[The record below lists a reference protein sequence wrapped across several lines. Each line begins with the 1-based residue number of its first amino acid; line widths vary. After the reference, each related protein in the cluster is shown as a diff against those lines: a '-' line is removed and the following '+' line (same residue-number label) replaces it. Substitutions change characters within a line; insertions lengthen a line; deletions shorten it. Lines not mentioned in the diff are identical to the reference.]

1 MPSTNLPSGATQWAR
16 DRSIFEGSL
25 KPSMSQILQG
35 VRELQELLNQLKD
48 AGRRLNEIPDWM
60 TELHQEHSARKSE
73 IAALEELAETAGRE
87 RRAAESAVQDAQEK
101 LKKYQQQISKVSN
114 QREYGALLQEID
126 TVKVQISTQEEAA
139 LGSLE
144 SADSAQKNLTELRE
158 AFRELDERYKS
169 ELARWEGEKPGVAKE
184 VESLRARV
192 SEVKGALP
200 RARLSQFERILDRYP
215 GGALS
220 QVRIIERPGKG
231 QREWH
236 CSACNY
242 RVRPQVLVEIRAGS
256 ELIQCDSCKRI
267 LFIEESA

>member
-1 MPSTNLPSGATQWAR
+1 
-16 DRSIFEGSL
+16 
-25 KPSMSQILQG
+25 MSQILQG
-35 VRELQELLNQLKD
+35 VRELQDLLNQLKD

-60 TELHQEHSARKSE
+60 RELHQEHSARQSE
-73 IAALEELAETAGRE
+73 ISALEEVAETAGRE
-87 RRAAESAVQDAQEK
+87 RRAAEAAVLDAQEK

-126 TVKVQISTQEEAA
+126 TVKGQISTQEETA

-144 SADSAQKNLTELRE
+144 SADSAQDDLTELRE
-158 AFRELDERYKS
+158 AFRELDERYNG
-169 ELARWEGEKPGVAKE
+169 ELARWESEKPGVAKQ
-184 VESLRARV
+184 VESLRNRV
-192 SEVKGALP
+192 AEVRAALP
-200 RARLSQFERILDRYP
+200 RARQSQFERILDRYP

-242 RVRPQVLVEIRAGS
+242 RVRPQVLVEIRAGN

-267 LFIEESA
+267 LFIEETV